1 MFTLNCNGR
10 LLIIDTPIVM
20 GVINITSDSFYPGSR
35 HQTER
40 DILVTAEKMLEEGA
54 TLLDIGGQSTKPGSR
69 QISAEEELERVVP
82 AITSI
87 LKRFPD
93 AFVSV
98 DTWYARVAKTT
109 VAAGACMIND
119 ISAGNM
125 DTSLLDVIATLN
137 VPYVLMHMQGTPTT
151 MQQQP
156 FYKDVTREVLDFF
169 IEKIGLLRNK
179 GLKDIIIDPGYG
191 FGKTIEHN
199 FTLLKN
205 QSVFEML
212 DVPVLIGVSRKSMIY
227 KTLDTDST
235 QALNGTTVLHT
246 IGLLN
251 GASIL
256 RVHDVKEAAQTIK
269 LIKNVFG

>member
-1 MFTLNCNGR
+1 
-10 LLIIDTPIVM
+10 
-20 GVINITSDSFYPGSR
+20 
-35 HQTER
+35 
-40 DILVTAEKMLEEGA
+40 MLEEGA
-54 TLLDIGGQSTKPGSR
+54 TLLDVGGQSTKPGSR

-212 DVPVLIGVSRKSMIY
+212 DVPVLIGLSRKSMIY

>member
-119 ISAGNM
+119 ISAGKM
-125 DTSLLDVIATLN
+125 DTSLLDVIVTLN